1 MKLKNRSSAALLSSY
16 SESVSTDE
24 AHMADESIRLMVQS
38 WVNRAF
44 SLYVNSYLFQP
55 IISLEVGFC
64 MSVIDKHKLG
74 QQ

>member
-1 MKLKNRSSAALLSSY
+1 
-16 SESVSTDE
+16 
-24 AHMADESIRLMVQS
+24 MADESIRLMVQS